1 MKTSVVINGMPT
13 VIKAFVEA
21 RIRIQNDLDELE
33 TYTGK
38 KTQDAVQQ
46 RTSTGLCSAMGVI
59 TLGWASLQNISPEC
73 SR

>member
-38 KTQDAVQQ
+38 KNPRCCSTKDKYRTVQCNGCNNI
-46 RTSTGLCSAMGVI
+46 R
-59 TLGWASLQNISPEC
+59 LGEPSKHLS
-73 SR
+73 